1 VPIRNRVPS
10 VYRHRIKSDP
20 PDRVGNNPHVLP
32 LQEGRRDMDETL
44 FVLASGPS
52 LLPEDIKL
60 VRGKGKVI
68 VTNTTFKAAPWADY
82 LFFHDRS
89 WYDVYKNELIDFK
102 GKKFT
107 VATISDPG
115 IEHVGIK
122 SFGNSGAGAIIMGIK
137 LGFKRIVL
145 LGMDADYDRDKTHWH
160 GDHPRK
166 LGNARSYKKW
176 PEQMRKAS
184 EFTATMGAEVLNA
197 SRRTKLDC
205 FPRVVLE
212 DVL

>member
-1 VPIRNRVPS
+1 VPIRNRVSS

-32 LQEGRRDMDETL
+32 LREGRRDMDETL

-52 LLPEDIKL
+52 LLPEDIEL

-137 LGFKRIVL
+137 LRFKRIVL
-145 LGMDADYDRDKTHWH
+145 LGMDADYDGDKTHWH

-176 PEQMRKAS
+176 PEQMRRAS
-184 EFTATMGAEVLNA
+184 EFTATMGVEVLNA